1 MLTSKDLTT
10 LNFLEFSSN
19 GRRYIRAYKNE
30 WVSKK
35 VTGKDKGVSRTK
47 EQHHAGSLVDQYRV
61 RLSPKFLA
69 KFPEFAGKQWFYE
82 NNLLKVS
89 TLWGLSPKTKRG
101 REPSFAYG
109 QSNVLPGQPS
119 ASP

>member
-35 VTGKDKGVSRTK
+35 VTGKDKGVSCHLNMNK
-47 EQHHAGSLVDQYRV
+47 SD
-61 RLSPKFLA
+61 KF
-69 KFPEFAGKQWFYE
+69 
-82 NNLLKVS
+82 V
-89 TLWGLSPKTKRG
+89 
-101 REPSFAYG
+101 
-109 QSNVLPGQPS
+109 
-119 ASP
+119 

>member
-47 EQHHAGSLVDQYRV
+47 EQC
-61 RLSPKFLA
+61 
-69 KFPEFAGKQWFYE
+69 
-82 NNLLKVS
+82 
-89 TLWGLSPKTKRG
+89 
-101 REPSFAYG
+101 
-109 QSNVLPGQPS
+109 
-119 ASP
+119 

>member
-1 MLTSKDLTT
+1 MMTSKDLTT

-47 EQHHAGSLVDQYRV
+47 EQHHARFSCGSISCSTV
-61 RLSPKFLA
+61 S
-69 KFPEFAGKQWFYE
+69 
-82 NNLLKVS
+82 KVS
-89 TLWGLSPKTKRG
+89 GK
-101 REPSFAYG
+101 
-109 QSNVLPGQPS
+109 VPGIRW
-119 ASP
+119 

>member
-47 EQHHAGSLVDQYRV
+47 EQHHAGVGGRQKRNISV
-61 RLSPKFLA
+61 R
-69 KFPEFAGKQWFYE
+69 
-82 NNLLKVS
+82 
-89 TLWGLSPKTKRG
+89 RI
-101 REPSFAYG
+101 
-109 QSNVLPGQPS
+109 
-119 ASP
+119 